1 MIAEYKPYLSNM
13 LGLVRGNIYYNLMS
27 WYRCLSCIPVGD
39 TSKYMETMMGVKQTL
54 EPELEAELGLIQQT
68 APKYGCFTKLK
79 VLGGMVHKGEAGCTE
94 AVCAELTRFQACADG
109 GLQPWA
115 TLDISPSPPPP
126 LSLPSPSTSSVH
138 RQSGGRLLCPFQ
150 QAV

>member
-1 MIAEYKPYLSNM
+1 MLAEYKPYLSNM

-54 EPELEAELGLIQQT
+54 EPELEAELGLIQET
-68 APKYGCFTKLK
+68 APKYGCFTKVK

-94 AVCAELTRFQACADG
+94 AVWAELTGVQARADG
-109 GLQPWA
+109 GLQHWA
-115 TLDISPSPPPP
+115 TLDTSPSPSPLSP
-126 LSLPSPSTSSVH
+126 LSL
-138 RQSGGRLLCPFQ
+138 LLHQFCS
-150 QAV
+150 